1 LIKQVNQLIILQMK
15 FAPKTFHKL
24 LSQALTEN
32 HLVAN
37 PSQQE
42 KLIHYLNLLQTWNR
56 VFNLTTITKLE
67 DMVYL
72 HIIDSLIVQP
82 HLQSLRYLD
91 VGSGAGLPGIPLAIM
106 HPEHHWVL
114 LDKSSKKTRFM
125 TQVVAE
131 LKLSN
136 VEVVHSRSDTFH
148 PQHGFDSIV
157 SRAFGSLHLLIE
169 ATAHLLDRNGI
180 ILAMKGK
187 FPQQELD
194 DIPDDFV
201 VENVIRLHLQGTA
214 VERHIV
220 RIRRA

>member
-1 LIKQVNQLIILQMK
+1 MSLEPNI
-15 FAPKTFHKL
+15 PYTL
-24 LSQALTEN
+24 LSQALSKN
-32 HLVAN
+32 QLIVN
-37 PSQQE
+37 PRKQE
-42 KLIHYLNLLQTWNR
+42 KLMHYLHLLQTWNR

-72 HIIDSLIVQP
+72 HIIDSLLIQP
-82 HLQSLRYLD
+82 YLQGLRYLD

-136 VEVVHSRSDTFH
+136 VEVVHNRTDAFH
-148 PQHGFDSIV
+148 PQHSFDSMV
-157 SRAFGSLHLLIE
+157 SRAFGSLRLLIE